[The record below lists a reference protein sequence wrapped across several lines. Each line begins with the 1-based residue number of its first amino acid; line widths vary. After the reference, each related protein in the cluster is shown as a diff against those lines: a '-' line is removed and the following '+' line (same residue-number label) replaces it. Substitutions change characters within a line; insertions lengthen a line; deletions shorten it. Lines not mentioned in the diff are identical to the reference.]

1 MDKEDFIFGTRA
13 VIEAI
18 NTGRSIEKIL
28 IKKGLS
34 NELFQQ
40 LQPLIKEFSIPVQQV
55 PVEKINRI
63 TRKNHQGV
71 LAFISP
77 IEYNNIE
84 VLLPGIFESGKDPI
98 LLVLDQITD
107 VRNFGAIARSAE
119 CGGVDAI
126 IIPEKGMARI
136 GADAVKTSAGALYYV
151 PICKTKNLTKTVQFL
166 SESGVRIFAATEK
179 GDKIYT
185 ETNFQTPAAI
195 IMGSE
200 ESGISPAILEIAN
213 EKLKI
218 PILGNIESLNVSV
231 SAALMIYEVIR
242 QRNHS

>member
-1 MDKEDFIFGTRA
+1 MNTEDYIFGTRA

-28 IKKGLS
+28 IKKGLH
-34 NELFQQ
+34 NELIQQ
-40 LQPLIKEFSIPVQQV
+40 LQPLIKENRIPVQQV

-77 IEYNNIE
+77 IDYNDIE
-84 VLLPGIFESGKDPI
+84 VLLPGLFESGKDPLI
-98 LLVLDQITD
+98 LVLDQITD

-136 GADAVKTSAGALYYV
+136 GGDAVKTSAGALHYV
-151 PICKTKNLTKTVQFL
+151 PICKTKNLIKTVQFL
-166 SESGVRIFAATEK
+166 VESGVKIFAATEK

-200 ESGISPAILEIAN
+200 ESGISPAILDIAH

-231 SAALMIYEVIR
+231 SAALMIYEAVR
-242 QRNHS
+242 QRNYS